1 MVKTYKIVMN
11 LFFILA
17 CMNGHSMYAM
27 TTDDAQTDAQTPEQL
42 ENQKKFE
49 THIALYATC
58 KASSRP
64 EAREIINRYSFEALS
79 FFVKNI
85 KNQRVLDTIFQSI
98 KYFPDRAIKL
108 FFFCLDRQCR
118 GLWDGE
124 SMRAIEG
131 FVQELLQT
139 SPQHDLRYITFKYNN
154 LKEPILAVHDRK
166 KEWMAPDIYDIS
178 LPQESWCTIL

>member
-1 MVKTYKIVMN
+1 MVKTYKIFMS

-27 TTDDAQTDAQTPEQL
+27 TTDDAQTDVQTPEQL
-42 ENQKKFE
+42 QNQKMFE
-49 THIALYATC
+49 KHIALYATC

-85 KNQRVLDTIFQSI
+85 KNQKVLNAIFQNI
-98 KYFPDRAIKL
+98 KSFPDRAIKL
-108 FFFCLDRQCR
+108 FFFCLDLQCR
-118 GLWDGE
+118 GLWDNK
-124 SMRAIEG
+124 SMLGIEG
-131 FVQELLQT
+131 FVQKLLQT
-139 SPQHDLRYITFKYNN
+139 SPQYDFRYITFKYNN
-154 LKEPILAVHDRK
+154 LKEPILAVHDQK

-178 LPQESWCTIL
+178 LPHESWCTIL